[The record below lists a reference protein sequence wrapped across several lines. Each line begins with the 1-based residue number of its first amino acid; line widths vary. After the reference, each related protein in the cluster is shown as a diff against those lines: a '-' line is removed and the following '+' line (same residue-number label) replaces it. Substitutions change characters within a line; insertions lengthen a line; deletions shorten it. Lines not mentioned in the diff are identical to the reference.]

1 MYKRWEGAHHSS
13 IDWPQR
19 TSEKRRD
26 SMNKPTTDVKHFSQE
41 VKLADV
47 EAFVSTTLKNIP

>member
-1 MYKRWEGAHHSS
+1 
-13 IDWPQR
+13 
-19 TSEKRRD
+19 
-26 SMNKPTTDVKHFSQE
+26 MNKPTTDVKHFSQE